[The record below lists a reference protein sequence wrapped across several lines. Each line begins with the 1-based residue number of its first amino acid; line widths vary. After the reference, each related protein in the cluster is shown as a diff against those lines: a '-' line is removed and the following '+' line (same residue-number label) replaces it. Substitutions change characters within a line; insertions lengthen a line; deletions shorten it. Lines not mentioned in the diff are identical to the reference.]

1 MYPFGHSCTH
11 GVTQHVPGRLTA
23 VYPRLKLGAA
33 RRTPET
39 GKVRVADIHMT
50 DNHSSRR
57 VRHNPEVVASR
68 VGQGGVL
75 VHLQTNR
82 IFELNTTGLRIWELV
97 GEGRALE
104 DVEQVLQREF
114 AGEPA
119 HVRADML
126 ELIEALSGE
135 GLITDDERH

>member
-1 MYPFGHSCTH
+1 
-11 GVTQHVPGRLTA
+11 
-23 VYPRLKLGAA
+23 
-33 RRTPET
+33 
-39 GKVRVADIHMT
+39 MT
-50 DNHSSRR
+50 DNRISRR

-68 VGQGGVL
+68 VGHGGVL

-135 GLITDDERH
+135 GLITDDERN

>member
-1 MYPFGHSCTH
+1 
-11 GVTQHVPGRLTA
+11 
-23 VYPRLKLGAA
+23 
-33 RRTPET
+33 
-39 GKVRVADIHMT
+39 MT
-50 DNHSSRR
+50 DNHTSRR

-97 GEGRALE
+97 GEGRALA

-114 AGEPA
+114 AGEPD

-135 GLITDDERH
+135 GLITDDERN